1 MDELQADE
9 LPHHNVNASRLHDN
23 HARLHSQLMAAI
35 LIFLVFSQLLLVFW
49 RSRSPRTF
57 RRATLV
63 GAWLAVPCIALS
75 THWWLA
81 GALWLA
87 YTLAGGRLVRRA
99 LRVPLDRSTPR
110 DVYAFFLFVFRLSQ
124 AVASA
129 GYLVLCVEFL
139 VPALLPMFGS
149 VAWMALQLIA
159 FGLYF
164 GMLGRD
170 TAELCADR
178 MALTLGYGAKLK
190 DDGDD
195 DSAALPR
202 RMATS
207 NACAICALPLIN
219 IDRGGETSSGGSSSS
234 SSAADEDNVVTLSC
248 KHRYHEM
255 CLRGW
260 TIVGKKAV
268 CAACG
273 EKAQY
278 DDVAIHPW
286 QRTSVLWAQC
296 LDAMG
301 LLIVWNPL
309 IILSMQAMIVWADR

>member
-1 MDELQADE
+1 MDELQPNE
-9 LPHHNVNASRLHDN
+9 LPHHAHANHAQLHSRL
-23 HARLHSQLMAAI
+23 LCVI
-35 LIFLVFSQLLLVFW
+35 LIFLVFSQLGLVLW
-49 RSRSPRTF
+49 RQRSPRTF

-63 GAWLAVPCIALS
+63 GAWIAVPCIAIS

-81 GALWLA
+81 AVLWLA
-87 YTLAGGRLVRRA
+87 YSLAGGRLVLRA

-124 AVASA
+124 AVAST

-139 VPALLPMFGS
+139 VPALLPLFGS
-149 VAWMALQLIA
+149 LAWMALQLIA

-178 MALTLGYGAKLK
+178 MALTLGYGAKLQRHSDHD
-190 DDGDD
+190 DDG

-202 RMATS
+202 RMATV

-219 IDRGGETSSGGSSSS
+219 IDRGGETGNAAAGS
-234 SSAADEDNVVTLSC
+234 ADDGNIVTLHC